1 VKNASW
7 ALGRVWAQ
15 GHVYLF
21 LFYLRALISNSLQIQ
36 NPYFEF
42 YILQISELILNVNI
56 SSIVSNII
64 TYYFSLSFIYWRN
77 KNGLVEIFPPIS
89 NSLFQ
94 IQIYTSILV
103 FRFFFK
109 CIN

>member
-1 VKNASW
+1 MRGSGPAKEENGPCTGF
-7 ALGRVWAQ
+7 L
-15 GHVYLF
+15 YLF
-21 LFYLRALISNSLQIQ
+21 LFYLRALISNSPQIQ

-42 YILQISELILNVNI
+42 YILQILELILNVNI
-56 SSIVSNII
+56 SSIFSNII
-64 TYYFSLSFIYWRN
+64 IYYFSLSFIY

-103 FRFFFK
+103 FRFFK